1 MINDIILMFLKITS
15 KYLLRYLEVI
25 FKEVILMYASKYLS
39 VFTNSNILVFFSPFF
54 YTIKFIRSRTH
65 IYKIIS

>member
-39 VFTNSNILVFFSPFF
+39 VFTNSNILVFFLPLFL
-54 YTIKFIRSRTH
+54 YH
-65 IYKIIS
+65 